1 MNNSNLTFELAKC
14 LILDNGNKV
23 QNLRKL
29 KKLTIKELAKSAN
42 VSEES
47 LKSIECQKI
56 ELIDAD
62 LTKIANALNVD
73 VDLLLDS
80 TMSMDNQDMYWL
92 RNILQN
98 HKTEIN
104 FSQLQAQIMNLIN
117 IILYKNREQ
126 WSEIRKDSIESLC
139 KCERKN
145 CARKARKLRD
155 EKYAPFREYFKKI
168 QYEKFM
174 QYHQVGKTLSAN
186 YFAMWYLTYK
196 SEDMPIPYV
205 KQNIANKL
213 VQLAQYNNREFKK
226 LLREEADTSIVMED

>member
-1 MNNSNLTFELAKC
+1 MNNSNLSFEFAKC

-23 QNLRKL
+23 QNLREL
-29 KKLTIKELAKSAN
+29 KKLTIEELAKLAN

-56 ELIDAD
+56 ELITTE
-62 LTKIANALNVD
+62 LTKIANALNVN

-80 TMSMDNQDMYWL
+80 TMNMDNQDLYWL
-92 RNILQN
+92 RNILQT
-98 HKTEIN
+98 HKAEIN

-168 QYEKFM
+168 QYEKFIKPAKH
-174 QYHQVGKTLSAN
+174 YPPT
-186 YFAMWYLTYK
+186 
-196 SEDMPIPYV
+196 I
-205 KQNIANKL
+205 
-213 VQLAQYNNREFKK
+213 
-226 LLREEADTSIVMED
+226 LLCGI

>member
-1 MNNSNLTFELAKC
+1 MNNSNLSFDFAKC

-23 QNLRKL
+23 QNLRLL
-29 KKLTIKELAKSAN
+29 KKLTIEELAKSAD

-56 ELIDAD
+56 ELIITD

-80 TMSMDNQDMYWL
+80 TMNMDNQDLYWL

-98 HKTEIN
+98 HKAEID

-126 WSEIRKDSIESLC
+126 WSEMRKIRLNHYVNVKEKIVPARSES
-139 KCERKN
+139 
-145 CARKARKLRD
+145 
-155 EKYAPFREYFKKI
+155 
-168 QYEKFM
+168 
-174 QYHQVGKTLSAN
+174 
-186 YFAMWYLTYK
+186 
-196 SEDMPIPYV
+196 
-205 KQNIANKL
+205 
-213 VQLAQYNNREFKK
+213 
-226 LLREEADTSIVMED
+226 

>member
-1 MNNSNLTFELAKC
+1 MNNSNLSFEFAKC

-23 QNLRKL
+23 QNLREL
-29 KKLTIKELAKSAN
+29 KKLTIEELAKLAN

-56 ELIDAD
+56 ELITTD

-80 TMSMDNQDMYWL
+80 TMNMDNQDLYWL

-98 HKTEIN
+98 HKTEID
-104 FSQLQAQIMNLIN
+104 FSQVQKQIMNLIN

-126 WSEIRKDSIESLC
+126 WSEMRKDSIESLC

-155 EKYAPFREYFKKI
+155 EKYAPFREYFKK
-168 QYEKFM
+168 YNMKN
-174 QYHQVGKTLSAN
+174 LC
-186 YFAMWYLTYK
+186 
-196 SEDMPIPYV
+196 
-205 KQNIANKL
+205 NIIKPAKH
-213 VQLAQYNNREFKK
+213 YPPTI
-226 LLREEADTSIVMED
+226 LLCGI

>member
-1 MNNSNLTFELAKC
+1 MNNSNLSFEFAKC

-23 QNLRKL
+23 QNLREL
-29 KKLTIKELAKSAN
+29 KKLTIEELAKLAN
-42 VSEES
+42 VSEEN

-56 ELIDAD
+56 ELITTD

-80 TMSMDNQDMYWL
+80 TMNMDNQDMYWL

-98 HKTEIN
+98 HRPETN

-174 QYHQVGKTLSAN
+174 QYHQAGKILSAN

-226 LLREEADTSIVMED
+226 LLREEADTSIVMAD

>member
-1 MNNSNLTFELAKC
+1 MNNSNLSFELEKC

-23 QNLRKL
+23 QNLREL

-56 ELIDAD
+56 ELITTD

-80 TMSMDNQDMYWL
+80 TMNMDNQDLYWL

-98 HKTEIN
+98 HKTEID
-104 FSQLQAQIMNLIN
+104 FSQVQKQIMNLIN

-126 WSEIRKDSIESLC
+126 WSEMRKDSIESLC

-174 QYHQVGKTLSAN
+174 QYRQAGKTLSAN
-186 YFAMWYLTYK
+186 YFAMWYLAYK

-226 LLREEADTSIVMED
+226 LLREEADMSIVMED

>member
-1 MNNSNLTFELAKC
+1 MS
-14 LILDNGNKV
+14 
-23 QNLRKL
+23 
-29 KKLTIKELAKSAN
+29 
-42 VSEES
+42 
-47 LKSIECQKI
+47 KI
-56 ELIDAD
+56 ELINTD

-73 VDLLLDS
+73 VELLLDS
-80 TMSMDNQDMYWL
+80 SMSMDNQDMHWL

-104 FSQLQAQIMNLIN
+104 FSQLQAQIVNLIN

-126 WSEIRKDSIESLC
+126 WSETRKDSIESLC

-155 EKYAPFREYFKKI
+155 EKYAPFREYFRKI

-174 QYHQVGKTLSAN
+174 QYHENGKILSAN
-186 YFAMWYLTYK
+186 YFAMWYLTHK

-213 VQLAQYNNREFKK
+213 VQLAQNNNREFKK
-226 LLREEADTSIVMED
+226 LLREELIRLSLRRIDFKLKCFLIYASIVNNNGGEETWILKSIKESY

>member
-1 MNNSNLTFELAKC
+1 MNNSNLSFEFAKC

-23 QNLRKL
+23 QNLREL
-29 KKLTIKELAKSAN
+29 KKLTIEELAKLAN

-56 ELIDAD
+56 ELITTD

-80 TMSMDNQDMYWL
+80 TMNMDNQDMYWL

-98 HKTEIN
+98 HRPETN
-104 FSQLQAQIMNLIN
+104 FSQLQKQIMNLIN

-174 QYHQVGKTLSAN
+174 QYHQAGKTLSA
-186 YFAMWYLTYK
+186 LG
-196 SEDMPIPYV
+196 
-205 KQNIANKL
+205 NISKK
-213 VQLAQYNNREFKK
+213 YNMKNLCNIIKPAK
-226 LLREEADTSIVMED
+226 HYPPTILLCGI

>member
-1 MNNSNLTFELAKC
+1 MNNSNLSFELAKC
-14 LILDNGNKV
+14 LIFCNGNKV
-23 QNLRKL
+23 RNLRLL

-42 VSEES
+42 VSEGS

-56 ELIDAD
+56 ELITTD
-62 LTKIANALNVD
+62 LTKIANSLNVD
-73 VDLLLDS
+73 EDLLLDS

-98 HKTEIN
+98 HKSEIN

-126 WSEIRKDSIESLC
+126 WSEMRKNSISVLC
-139 KCERKN
+139 KYERKN

-174 QYHQVGKTLSAN
+174 QYHENGKILSAN
-186 YFAMWYLTYK
+186 YFAMWYLTHK

-226 LLREEADTSIVMED
+226 LLR